1 MLKTSGLK
9 RYAKNTSWM
18 FIERIIRVLVVFAVG
33 IPVTRYLG
41 DEQFGMLNYA
51 AGWVGLFLSM
61 STLGLE
67 EIVVRD
73 LVRDP
78 KRRDEL
84 LGTSFL
90 LRTFGAALMVIV
102 VTLLSWVRGNESLT
116 ITMVFIFSFAEL
128 FRGSSVIDQYY
139 QSRVEARKTV
149 RVQMAQ
155 VIVSALIKLTMV
167 ILKVDLVWF
176 AGMVGFEL
184 IFLTIGYVKVYHSDG
199 LSVFRWKASFKS
211 AKYLMSQ
218 AWPLIIFGLALF
230 IQARVDQVMLGDI
243 LSRVY
248 GREFGNKE
256 VGQYSVAL
264 KMIEA
269 LGFVSV
275 VLQKSLSPA
284 ITGAKNK
291 SEELYRDR
299 LLNQYRLM
307 FLMFLVTAIPLFF
320 LAEPIIVLLYG
331 EQFRPA
337 GALLSLFAVR
347 LFFTNMGVGKT
358 SFITNES
365 LFRYSLITAIV
376 GATMNIAINFY
387 LIEAYKSKGAIVAT
401 IVSFTA
407 SIFIMDLFFK
417 STRWNLKLML
427 LAMVTFWKIHKVK

>member
-9 RYAKNTSWM
+9 RYANNTSWM
-18 FIERIIRVLVVFAVG
+18 FVERIIRVLVVFAVG

-84 LGTSFL
+84 LGTAFL

-102 VTLLSWVRGNESLT
+102 VTMLSWARGNEHLT

-139 QSRVEARKTV
+139 LSRVEARKTV

-167 ILKVDLVWF
+167 MLKVKLVWF
-176 AGMVGFEL
+176 AAMVGFEL
-184 IFLTIGYVKVYHSDG
+184 IFLAVGYIKVYHSDG
-199 LSVFRWKASFKS
+199 LSVLKWNASVKS

-230 IQARVDQVMLGDI
+230 VQARVDQVMIGDI
-243 LSRVY
+243 LSRIH

-269 LGFVSV
+269 LGFISV
-275 VLQKSLSPA
+275 VLQKSLAPA

-291 SEELYRDR
+291 SEDLYRDR

-337 GALLSLFAVR
+337 GILLSLFAVR

-365 LFRYSLITAIV
+365 LFRYSLLTAVV
-376 GATMNIAINFY
+376 GASINIITNLY
-387 LIEAYKSKGAIVAT
+387 LIEEYQAKGAIVAT

-417 STRWNLKLML
+417 STRWNLKIML

>member
-1 MLKTSGLK
+1 MPGFK
-9 RYAKNTSWM
+9 RYAKNTSWL
-18 FIERIIRVLVVFAVG
+18 FIERIIRVTVVLAVG
-33 IPVTRYLG
+33 VPVTRYLG

-61 STLGLE
+61 TTLGLE

-78 KRRDEL
+78 EKRDEL

-90 LRTFGAALMVIV
+90 LRTFGSALMVIV
-102 VTLLSWVRGNESLT
+102 VTLLSWARGNESLT

-128 FRGSSVIDQYY
+128 FRGSNVIDQYY
-139 QSRVEARKTV
+139 QSRVESRKTV

-155 VIVSALIKLTMV
+155 VILSALVKLTMV
-167 ILKVDLVWF
+167 MLKVDLVWF
-176 AGMVGFEL
+176 AAVVGFEL
-184 IFLTIGYVKVYHSDG
+184 IFLSIGYIKVYHLDG
-199 LSVFRWKASFKS
+199 LSVLQWKASVKS
-211 AKYLMSQ
+211 AKRLMSQ
-218 AWPLIIFGLALF
+218 AWPLIIFGFALF
-230 IQARVDQVMLGDI
+230 IQARVDQVMIGDI
-243 LSRVY
+243 LSKVY

-269 LGFVSV
+269 LGFISV
-275 VLQKSLSPA
+275 VLQKSLAPA
-284 ITGAKNK
+284 ITGAKNR

-307 FLMFLVTAIPLFF
+307 FLMFLVTSIPLFF

-337 GALLSLFAVR
+337 GILLSLFAVR
-347 LFFTNMGVGKT
+347 LFFTNMGVGKI
-358 SFITNES
+358 SFITNEN
-365 LFRYSLITAIV
+365 LFRYSLLTAIV
-376 GATMNIAINFY
+376 GATINIVTNYY
-387 LIEAYKSKGAIVAT
+387 LIETYKAKGAIVAT

-417 STRWNLKLML
+417 GTRWNLKIML
-427 LAMVTFWKIHKVK
+427 LAMITFWKIHKVK